1 MDKFARFKFQPCIPL
16 GEDGRCVTASK
27 KHINLSRKA
36 CLPPAKKKKAEA
48 KEEVSSEE

>member
-16 GEDGRCVTASK
+16 GEDGRCITASK

-36 CLPPAKKKKAEA
+36 ATEGENPARTYSAGD
-48 KEEVSSEE
+48 